1 MAANDLRI
9 PLAKPDVRS
18 EDAEAVADVLAS
30 NRLSMGPWTQRFEER
45 LADYVGAKHA
55 VAVNSGT
62 SALHLIVRA
71 LGIGPGDE
79 VITTP
84 FSFVASTSA
93 ILFEGATPVFA
104 DIDSETLCIDPEEVE
119 HAVTPR
125 TKAILAVDVFGHPAD
140 WLALRTIADRHGLDL
155 IEDSAEA
162 LGSDL
167 DGRRCGSF
175 GRAAMFGFYPNKQI
189 TTGEGGMI
197 VTDDEDLAGLCC
209 SMANQG
215 RSAENRWLQHVRLG
229 YNYRMDEMSA
239 ALGCSQLER
248 IDEIVAARAQ
258 VASWYAEALQEV
270 DGLVS
275 PSPSFSGRMSW
286 FVYVTRL
293 SEAHSKE
300 DRDAILRA
308 LSVRGIGCGDYFQ
321 PIHLQP
327 FLRDSLGTRPG
338 QCPVTESVGERTIA
352 LPFYV
357 GLTRAEVDF
366 VAAALAELLEIPD
379 REGRD
384 G

>member
-9 PLAKPDVRS
+9 PLAKPDVRP

-30 NRLSMGPWTQRFEER
+30 HRLSMGPWTQRFEER
-45 LADYVGAKHA
+45 LADYVGVKHA

-104 DIDSETLCIDPEEVE
+104 DIDSKALCIDPEEVE
-119 HAVTPR
+119 RAVTPR

-140 WLALRTIADRHGLDL
+140 WFALRAIADRHGLDL

-175 GRAAMFGFYPNKQI
+175 GRAAIFGFYPNKQI

-197 VTDDEDLAGLCC
+197 VTDDEDLAGLCR

-229 YNYRMDEMSA
+229 YSYRMDEMSA

-248 IDEIVAARAQ
+248 IDEIVAAREQ

-270 DGLVS
+270 DGLVV

-286 FVYVTRL
+286 FVYVARL

-300 DRDAILRA
+300 DRDAILRGLGA
-308 LSVRGIGCGDYFQ
+308 RGIGCGDYFQ

-366 VAAALAELLEIPD
+366 VAAALAELLEIAG